1 MQSELRMERRRLSD
15 LLPAEYNP
23 RVTLGP
29 EDKEFQD
36 LVTSIRTLGYAEPIL
51 INEDGTIIGGHQRYN
66 ALLYLGWALEKYKSR
81 TVWVRLL
88 FCPKVKI
95 LLGYLNVIVVL
106 TDVFNTLTFQCGDAF
121 GVKYQ
126 LF

>member
-36 LVTSIRTLGYAEPIL
+36 LVTSIRTLG
-51 INEDGTIIGGHQRYN
+51 
-66 ALLYLGWALEKYKSR
+66 
-81 TVWVRLL
+81 
-88 FCPKVKI
+88 
-95 LLGYLNVIVVL
+95 
-106 TDVFNTLTFQCGDAF
+106 
-121 GVKYQ
+121 
-126 LF
+126 